1 MCLIRKELLDPGGN
15 PDGGLAASLYHC
27 GERIVKRGLLCVQI
41 DGDAQVLKLLV
52 PELLYHLLEILVL
65 CRVKFQQL
73 ANLVFVVLF
82 EEREVENKEKKKK
95 KKDKRET
102 SPMTVSTAS
111 VQAMAAS
118 FPNKAVVA
126 PSVNPA
132 TLQRGSMTVGLTRC
146 L

>member
-65 CRVKFQQL
+65 CRIKLQQL
-73 ANLVFVVLF
+73 ANLVVVVLP
-82 EEREVENKEKKKK
+82 EERKLRKRKKVKRKRKKKK
-95 KKDKRET
+95 KKPR
-102 SPMTVSTAS
+102 
-111 VQAMAAS
+111 Q
-118 FPNKAVVA
+118 
-126 PSVNPA
+126 
-132 TLQRGSMTVGLTRC
+132 
-146 L
+146 